1 MNRFHRLPLALAL
14 PRSSRRLALAALASF
29 ALAGSGGLQAEQA
42 QTLETRPDFNALE
55 AEAKPEASP
64 EAEMMRIFQLGAG
77 MLEQAREQESIPAMI
92 AAVDLLQRVRVSEDP
107 ERFADKAEEAI
118 EATGQ
123 VASAE
128 GGAEKSDGAALG
140 LDEESLLAYLGEATV
155 WAEGDEVA
163 LAQLES
169 KGDEVSALA
178 GVATMG
184 HQNASGRSAPIRHV
198 SRVDTGKRNVY
209 RLTFQGG
216 RVARLLVLGDGD
228 TDLDL
233 RVYDQNGNLVASDLD
248 FTDQCVVEFTPRW
261 TGEFTVEIRNL
272 GNVYNRYTMLS
283 N

>member
-1 MNRFHRLPLALAL
+1 MKRDRRLPLALAVL
-14 PRSSRRLALAALASF
+14 RSSRPVALATLGAF
-29 ALAGSGGLQAEQA
+29 ALAGAGGLQAEQA
-42 QTLETRPDFNALE
+42 QSLETRSDLNVLE

-64 EAEMMRIFQLGAG
+64 EAEMMQIFELGAG
-77 MLEQAREQESIPAMI
+77 MLEQAREQESFHAMI

-107 ERFADKAEEAI
+107 ERFADKTEEG
-118 EATGQ
+118 TGQ

-128 GGAEKSDGAALG
+128 AVAEKSDHAALG
-140 LDEESLLAYLGEATV
+140 LDEEALLAYLGEATV

-169 KGDEVSALA
+169 KREEVSALA

-184 HQNASGRSAPIRHV
+184 HIDASGRPVPFRHIDQV
-198 SRVDTGKRNVY
+198 NASRKDVY
-209 RLTFQGG
+209 DMVFQGG
-216 RVARLLVLGDGD
+216 RRARLLVLGDGD

-233 RVYDQNGNLVASDLD
+233 HVFDQNGNLIASDVDLND
-248 FTDQCVVEFTPRW
+248 RCVVEFTPRW
-261 TGEFTVEIRNL
+261 TDTFKVQIRNL